1 MGLHA
6 VAEEKTGGS
15 TAETALR
22 EHAAVL
28 GRVCMA
34 LTGDRAAAEQALER
48 VAREAGQKPLGDKPK
63 VTLLGFARV
72 ACATHASRTPLG
84 ARSPRPSADTR
95 ADDAPATERVG
106 SAEDARIAR
115 DKLAKLKPTEREAV
129 VLTLVGGLDATDVA
143 AACGVDLG
151 TAKTRIARGL
161 SQLMEG
167 T

>member
-6 VAEEKTGGS
+6 VAEEKSGGS

-22 EHAAVL
+22 EHAAVV

-63 VTLLGFARV
+63 VTLLGFARI
-72 ACATHASRTPLG
+72 ACATHASRTPLR
-84 ARSPRPSADTR
+84 RS
-95 ADDAPATERVG
+95 DDSPATERLG

-143 AACGVDLG
+143 LACGVDLG